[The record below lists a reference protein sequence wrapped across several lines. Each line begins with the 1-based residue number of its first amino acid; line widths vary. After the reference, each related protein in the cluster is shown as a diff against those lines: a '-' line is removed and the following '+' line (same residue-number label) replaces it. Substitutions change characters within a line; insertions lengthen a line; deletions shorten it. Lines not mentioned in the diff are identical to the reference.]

1 MNNELLR
8 TPLYEVHV
16 QEGAKIVEFAGWEMP
31 IEYSGIKNEHLTVRS
46 EAGIFDLSHMG
57 EIDVYG
63 PDALEFVNYLVTN
76 EVSNLAEGQCLYSCM
91 CRENGGI
98 IDDLLVYRFPDKGPG
113 DYHFWLIVNASN
125 CDKDYAWVEEHK
137 KGAVTVKN
145 ISAETALVAI
155 QGPKS
160 QEILQKFTK
169 ADLESL
175 RYYHVLCG
183 DFKGKPA
190 VISRTGYTGED
201 GFEIY
206 IANEQAAEVWKA
218 LREEGGCLPI
228 GLGARDTLRLEAVYS
243 LYGHEITDDTN
254 PINTSL
260 GWVVKLDGGDFIGRD
275 ALKKVKEAGAETAI
289 VGLALQGR
297 AIPRSGYAVND
308 PEGNNVGTVT
318 SGTFSPS
325 LGRGVCLALVKASCR
340 KPGTELTIAVRS
352 RQEKALV
359 QRPPFVKGSVRR

>member
-1 MNNELLR
+1 MNNVLLR

-16 QEGAKIVEFAGWEMP
+16 REGAKIVEFAGWEMP
-31 IEYSGIKNEHLTVRS
+31 IEYSGIKNEHLTVRA
-46 EAGIFDLSHMG
+46 EAGVFDLSHMG
-57 EIDVYG
+57 EIDIYG
-63 PDALEFVNYLVTN
+63 PDALEFVNSLVTN
-76 EVSNLAEGQCLYSCM
+76 EVSNLTEGQCLYSCM

-98 IDDLLVYRFPDKGPG
+98 IDDLLVYRFPNNSEGHH
-113 DYHFWLIVNASN
+113 HFWLIVNASN

-137 KGAVTVKN
+137 KGEVTVKN
-145 ISAETALVAI
+145 ISAETALVAV

-160 QEILQKFTK
+160 QEILQKFTA
-169 ADLESL
+169 ADLDSL

-206 IANEQAAEVWKA
+206 IPNEQAAEVWEA
-218 LREEGGCLPI
+218 LREAGCLPI
-228 GLGARDTLRLEAVYS
+228 GLGARDTLRLEAGYS
-243 LYGHEITDDTN
+243 LYGHEITEDTN

-260 GWVVKLDGGDFIGRD
+260 GWVVKLEGGDFIGKE
-275 ALKKVKEAGAETAI
+275 ALRKAKAAGAETAI

-297 AIPRSGYAVND
+297 AIPRNGYTVHD
-308 PEGNNVGTVT
+308 PEGNKVGVVT

-325 LGRGVCLALVKASCR
+325 LGRGVCLALVKAEFR
-340 KPGTELTIAVRS
+340 KTGAELAVAVRN

-359 QRPPFVKGSVRR
+359 QRLPFVKGSVRR